1 MLNYFRTLLLLPFAA
16 LALSA
21 PALAHH
27 GSAAYDTSKLTTL
40 TGTIADFQ
48 FIQPHPLIFLD
59 VKDPSGNVTKWF
71 VEMTAPNH
79 LVHYGWSGRKL
90 HPGQVIKVEGNAAKN
105 GNKVLNL
112 RHIFDSDGKEIPLGP
127 PVLPGQS

>member
-1 MLNYFRTLLLLPFAA
+1 MLRYLRTLVVLPVAA
-16 LALSA
+16 LALST

-40 TGTIADFQ
+40 NGTITDFQ

-59 VKDPSGNVTKWF
+59 VKDAKGNVAKWF

-79 LVHYGWSGRKL
+79 LVHYGWSGHKL
-90 HPGQVIKVEGNAAKN
+90 HPGEVIKVQGNAAKN

>member
-1 MLNYFRTLLLLPFAA
+1 MSIYPRNLLLLSF
-16 LALSA
+16 LAFVLSV
-21 PALAHH
+21 PVLAHH
-27 GSAAYDTSKLTTL
+27 GAAAYDTSKMTTL
-40 TGTIADFQ
+40 TGTITDFQ

-59 VKDPSGNVTKWF
+59 VKGANGNVTKWF

>member
-1 MLNYFRTLLLLPFAA
+1 MLNYFRALLVLPIAA
-16 LALSA
+16 VTLSA
-21 PALAHH
+21 PVWAHH
-27 GSAAYDTSKLTTL
+27 GGAAYDTSRLTTL
-40 TGTIADFQ
+40 TGTITDFQ

-59 VKDPSGNVTKWF
+59 VKDASGNVTKWF

-79 LVHYGWSGRKL
+79 LVHYGWSGHKL
-90 HPGQVIKVEGNAAKN
+90 HSGQMIKVEGNAAKN